1 MIMYIIG
8 NQMPSRTVVIGLDI
22 TDERQPFIG
31 ISRLIGV
38 NEL

>member
-1 MIMYIIG
+1 MIMDIIG
-8 NQMPSRTVVIGLDI
+8 NQMPSMTAVIGLDV
-22 TDERQPFIG
+22 TGERQPFIG